1 MATCEMGMVTVITM
15 CLLAVLVTQPLK
27 HITFKYDFLLGL
39 NMCLSIVRQP
49 IFTPTHELNKNHK
62 LMRGLILL
70 LNAMILNGNFNFVIY

>member
-1 MATCEMGMVTVITM
+1 M

-62 LMRGLILL
+62 LNER
-70 LNAMILNGNFNFVIY
+70 FNSLA

>member
-27 HITFKYDFLLGL
+27 HITFKYDFLVGL

-62 LMRGLILL
+62 LNER
-70 LNAMILNGNFNFVIY
+70 FNSLA

>member
-1 MATCEMGMVTVITM
+1 MCIHLNLMIFTKIIRGFISTM

-62 LMRGLILL
+62 LNER
-70 LNAMILNGNFNFVIY
+70 FNSLA